1 MDVGMTAHEHSL
13 DLINAEIDG
22 VITGAQK
29 AELNRLLLADPAVRA
44 LRDELA
50 GVCKALDTM
59 PREDLPAGLHDA
71 IVSGLPVATPISHA
85 VARRTSFTQRPLLRY
100 AAAFAGGLLVSA
112 LAFQLDRFDASEAG
126 QGALAG
132 TIADA
137 AHVDGSRAEA
147 RMIVNLPQA
156 QGSITLSGTA
166 ADPQVVT
173 ALESSQPVS
182 IVTQL
187 HGNGVVEVQ
196 VVDDATANVLQRGK
210 LRIGSAR

>member
-1 MDVGMTAHEHSL
+1 MDGGMTDHEHAL

-44 LRDELA
+44 QRDELA

-85 VARRTSFTQRPLLRY
+85 AARRASFTQRPLLRY

-112 LAFQLDRFDASEAG
+112 LAFQLDRFDATHAG
-126 QGALAG
+126 QAEMAG

-147 RMIVNLPQA
+147 RMTVNLPQA
-156 QGSITLSGTA
+156 QGSITLAGTA
-166 ADPQVVT
+166 DDPQVVT
-173 ALESSQPVS
+173 ALQSSKPVS

-196 VVDDATANVLQRGK
+196 VIDDATANVLQRGN

>member
-1 MDVGMTAHEHSL
+1 MEVGMTDHDHALE
-13 DLINAEIDG
+13 LIHADIDG
-22 VITGAQK
+22 VITGSQK

-44 LRDELA
+44 LRDDLA
-50 GVCKALDTM
+50 GVCKALDTL

-85 VARRTSFTQRPLLRY
+85 SVRRGSVTQRPLLRY

-112 LAFQLDRFDASEAG
+112 LAFQLDRLDATKAG
-126 QGALAG
+126 QGELAG
-132 TIADA
+132 TIAHA
-137 AHVDGSRAEA
+137 AHVDGSHAEA

-156 QGSITLSGTA
+156 QGSITLTGTA

-173 ALESSQPVS
+173 ALQSSQPVS

-196 VVDDATANVLQRGK
+196 VIDDSTANVLQRGK

>member
-1 MDVGMTAHEHSL
+1 MEVGMTDHEHAL
-13 DLINAEIDG
+13 ELINAEIDG
-22 VITGAQK
+22 VITGSQK
-29 AELNRLLLADPAVRA
+29 AELNRLLLAGPAVRT
-44 LRDELA
+44 LRDGLA

-71 IVSGLPVATPISHA
+71 IVSGLPVATPASHA
-85 VARRTSFTQRPLLRY
+85 AVRRTSFSQRPLLRY

-112 LAFQLDRFDASEAG
+112 LAFQLDRFDAS
-126 QGALAG
+126 QGELAG

-137 AHVDGSRAEA
+137 AHVDGSHAEA

-156 QGSITLSGTA
+156 QGSITLTGTA

-173 ALESSQPVS
+173 ALQSSQPVS

>member
-1 MDVGMTAHEHSL
+1 MDVGMTAQEHAL
-13 DLINAEIDG
+13 ELINAEIDG
-22 VITGAQK
+22 VITGTQK

-71 IVSGLPVATPISHA
+71 IVSGLPVATPVSHA

-100 AAAFAGGLLVSA
+100 AAAFAGGLLVST
-112 LAFQLDRFDASEAG
+112 LAFQLDRFNAS
-126 QGALAG
+126 QGELAG

-137 AHVDGSRAEA
+137 AHVDGSHAEA

-156 QGSITLSGTA
+156 QGSITLAGTA

-173 ALESSQPVS
+173 ALQSSQPVS
-182 IVTQL
+182 IITQL

>member
-1 MDVGMTAHEHSL
+1 MDVGMTDHDHALE
-13 DLINAEIDG
+13 LINAEIDG

-71 IVSGLPVATPISHA
+71 IVNGLPVATPNSHA
-85 VARRTSFTQRPLLRY
+85 AARRTAFTQRPMLRY

-112 LAFQLDRFDASEAG
+112 LAFQLDRFDAAQAG
-126 QGALAG
+126 QGELAG

-137 AHVDGSRAEA
+137 AHVDASRAEA

-156 QGSITLSGTA
+156 QGSITLTGTA

-173 ALESSQPVS
+173 ALQSTQPVS

-187 HGNGVVEVQ
+187 HGDGVVDVQ

-210 LRIGSAR
+210 LRIGSAH